1 MLAKMN
7 TLQIE
12 KDSLTEISTLLN
24 GLSGS
29 ASTADFEELYNAIT
43 AVGPSGESYAS
54 VVRDPEFQAIIR
66 AEFLDRTA
74 VNRLESLV
82 PSLIDGILFDLQS
95 QEEDVR
101 YLSDSVRMM
110 QGLNVY
116 MPGID
121 F

>member
-1 MLAKMN
+1 MLAKME

-24 GLSGS
+24 GLPAS
-29 ASTADFEELYNAIT
+29 ASAADFEELYVAIT
-43 AVGPSGESYAS
+43 TEGPSGDSFSS

-66 AEFLDRTA
+66 AGFLDRSA
-74 VNRLESLV
+74 VNRLDSLV
-82 PSLIDGILFDLQS
+82 PGLIDSILFDLQS

-101 YLSDSVRMM
+101 YLADSVRMM
-110 QGLNVY
+110 QGLNVF